1 MKRGI
6 TVLAFDL
13 GIDPILYD
21 FLTKVVLSLM
31 IGILIGIER
40 EHHRQDH
47 QVFAGVRTFAI
58 VCICGM
64 VATFVAQ
71 LIDIMILQITTA
83 LIAASCFFLIYRIY
97 MINGKLGMTSSIAL
111 FLTYLLGMLVAMGH
125 YLFAIIIGVIITFLL
140 IEKKPLHSFAE
151 HLTDDEI
158 LNGVQFLAVAF
169 ILYPLMP
176 EEPVMGVLNLKSAI
190 LIVVLVMFI
199 GFISYVS
206 LKKFGT
212 KGGMSYSGL
221 FGGFI
226 SSEATTAALAAL
238 SKKQSSLIHALYIG
252 ILMSNISMI
261 ISNTLIALI
270 VDPTGKTMLAM
281 IPPQLAMLFIVL
293 IIIAI
298 RRKSYDVMTEPLE
311 IGSPFALKPA
321 FKFGALFSIL
331 LVITSLAGEFAGST
345 GIYITAL
352 GGLVSS
358 SAVVASVAALAFT
371 GNVPY
376 TVAAQTAVMA
386 GIISTLNKIILIRV
400 SGSKELYYHS
410 RNTFV
415 LIAIV
420 GTVVLY
426 LWSYFDL
433 AGL

>member
-1 MKRGI
+1 MKEVV

-40 EHHRQDH
+40 EHHRQD
-47 QVFAGVRTFAI
+47 QEVFAGVRTFAI

-64 VATFVAQ
+64 LATFVAQ
-71 LIDIMILQITTA
+71 MIDIMILLITTV
-83 LIAASCFFLIYRIY
+83 LIAVSCFFLIYRVY
-97 MINGKLGMTSSIAL
+97 MISGKLGMTSSIAL
-111 FLTYLLGMLVAMGH
+111 FLTYLLGVLVAMGH

-151 HLTDDEI
+151 HLTDEEI
-158 LNGVQFLAVAF
+158 INGVQFLAVAF

-206 LKKFGT
+206 LKRFGT

-221 FGGFI
+221 FGGFV
-226 SSEATTAALAAL
+226 SSEATTAALAAM
-238 SKKQSSLIHALYIG
+238 SKNQSSLIHALYIG

-270 VDPTGKTMLAM
+270 VDPTGRTMLAM
-281 IPPQLAMLFIVL
+281 IPPQIAMLVIVL

-298 RRKSYDVMTEPLE
+298 RRESYDIMTEPLE

-386 GIISTLNKIILIRV
+386 GIISTLNKIMLIRV